1 MMKYKKYKSS
11 GVEWIGDIPEHW
23 EVKRIKD
30 ILKNPLKYGANEPAV
45 DDDRNNPRYI
55 RITDFGENEIL
66 RDDTFKS
73 VKYEIAKNYLLKKGD
88 ILFARSGAT
97 VGKSFQFKNYNG
109 LACYA
114 GYLIKAT
121 PNSKIV
127 ISDFLSYYTKS
138 ISYDEWKENIFIQAT
153 IQNISAEKY
162 DRLELPVPPLS
173 EQTAIAQYLDA
184 KTQAIDKKINLL
196 TKKTETYKELR
207 KSMIN
212 DAVCKGL
219 DKSVKLKESGI
230 DWIGKIPEHWEV
242 RRLKDAVQ
250 LNVSNIDKH
259 IREDEKSVLLC
270 NYTDVYKNNFITSDL
285 EFMISTASDAQ
296 IQRFSL
302 KKGDILITKDSE
314 SFDDIAVPAIVTEE
328 LPNVVCGYHLALIRV
343 EKEVCPGYLYNLF
356 RSSLFNYN
364 FSKQAKGI
372 TRVGLSINSINDT
385 FLILPP
391 IEEQRAISNY
401 LDEKTQKIDAIVSNI
416 GKQIDTLKELRKA
429 LINDVVTGKI
439 KVSEPLIDID

>member
-1 MMKYKKYKSS
+1 M
-11 GVEWIGDIPEHW
+11 
-23 EVKRIKD
+23 
-30 ILKNPLKYGANEPAV
+30 
-45 DDDRNNPRYI
+45 
-55 RITDFGENEIL
+55 
-66 RDDTFKS
+66 
-73 VKYEIAKNYLLKKGD
+73 
-88 ILFARSGAT
+88 
-97 VGKSFQFKNYNG
+97 
-109 LACYA
+109 
-114 GYLIKAT
+114 
-121 PNSKIV
+121 
-127 ISDFLSYYTKS
+127 
-138 ISYDEWKENIFIQAT
+138 
-153 IQNISAEKY
+153 
-162 DRLELPVPPLS
+162 
-173 EQTAIAQYLDA
+173 
-184 KTQAIDKKINLL
+184 
-196 TKKTETYKELR
+196 
-207 KSMIN
+207 
-212 DAVCKGL
+212 
-219 DKSVKLKESGI
+219 
-230 DWIGKIPEHWEV
+230 
-242 RRLKDAVQ
+242 Q